1 MIGRAILYKSGAPTS
16 GDKSKRRLAARTEKH
31 HLYHE
36 TTNDVDV
43 NRSPS
48 TWAHRWA
55 LTLEAEVRDIAQLLL
70 RCVGP
75 GGWLP
80 LRTREWEQNCVAL
93 QFGLTGS
100 GITSTPR
107 NNLPW
112 ARRCTPKAQ
121 VAPAGFLLAL
131 EPAILPLPFPTL
143 FASSVTSLL
152 LFQFLEQV
160 KNSRTCEPQDLVCAN
175 SLRSDRPESGP
186 QFADMDDDRTHPP
199 PIIADLPIRDS
210 SNRISP
216 LRNLTASRLR
226 TFVWFYLGPLNQS

>member
-1 MIGRAILYKSGAPTS
+1 MESHRPLETIFPGR
-16 GDKSKRRLAARTEKH
+16 
-31 HLYHE
+31 
-36 TTNDVDV
+36 V
-43 NRSPS
+43 
-48 TWAHRWA
+48 
-55 LTLEAEVRDIAQLLL
+55 
-70 RCVGP
+70 
-75 GGWLP
+75 
-80 LRTREWEQNCVAL
+80 VAL
-93 QFGLTGS
+93 
-100 GITSTPR
+100 
-107 NNLPW
+107 
-112 ARRCTPKAQ
+112 PKAQ

-216 LRNLTASRLR
+216 LRNLTASRFAHLR
-226 TFVWFYLGPLNQS
+226 LVLSRSSNPVLSSTHPLLTRLHTRYRTVQIRPRRKDDSDFFLRP